1 MMYQNLPQEMRKK
14 NFKQINF
21 VPKGMRK
28 GKTNSKIRYWEK
40 KMNQSGKLIL
50 PAFTTQRLSETGKL
64 NCSLNVVE
72 NVENR
77 QTKLQLKM
85 LNKFSFE
92 SSFLVF

>member
-1 MMYQNLPQEMRKK
+1 
-14 NFKQINF
+14 
-21 VPKGMRK
+21 
-28 GKTNSKIRYWEK
+28 
-40 KMNQSGKLIL
+40 MNQSGKVIL

-64 NCSLNVVE
+64 NYSLNVVE

-85 LNKFSFE
+85 LNKLNKFSFE